1 MWNYNGR
8 VLRILEASGD
18 GTAVEI
24 TQIES
29 LKRRVVAVGWS
40 K

>member
-8 VLRILEASGD
+8 ILQTLDAGKGSS
-18 GTAVEI
+18 VEI
-24 TQIES
+24 TQIEA

-40 K
+40 R